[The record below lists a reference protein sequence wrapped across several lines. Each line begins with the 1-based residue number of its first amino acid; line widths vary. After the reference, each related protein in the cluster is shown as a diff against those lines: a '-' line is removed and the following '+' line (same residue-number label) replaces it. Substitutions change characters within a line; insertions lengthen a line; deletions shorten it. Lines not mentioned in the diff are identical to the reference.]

1 MGVPTLGQFSLPGS
15 ALQVGRYRGER
26 EREEERK
33 EEGGRERKR
42 EGGRERGRERELV
55 ELWQINSENTGEVD
69 TGSVH
74 EQSKTENTPKRSRLY
89 LCGCLNTAQ
98 RN

>member
-1 MGVPTLGQFSLPGS
+1 MPGLWTSLQGLIWVLVLVGVLVLGVPTLGQFSLPGS

-42 EGGRERGRERELV
+42 EGGRERGREGEKGRMRE
-55 ELWQINSENTGEVD
+55 GEK
-69 TGSVH
+69 G
-74 EQSKTENTPKRSRLY
+74 R
-89 LCGCLNTAQ
+89 G
-98 RN
+98 